1 MSTKV
6 TRALDGLDLYIRTSF
21 VDSRPGA
28 IRRALAPLGRLLNA
42 GEAMAELL
50 KQRGIGLAADPWD
63 AALRYVIGAY
73 SVKPLTKGEYG
84 HRHRTS

>member
-21 VDSRPGA
+21 VDSRPDA
-28 IRRALAPLGRLLNA
+28 IRRALAPLGRLLLE

-50 KQRGIGLAADPWD
+50 RQRGMGSDAVHWD
-63 AALRYVIGAY
+63 AALGYIIGAY
-73 SVKPLTKGEYG
+73 NVKPLMKEEYE
-84 HRHRTS
+84 HRHRTG